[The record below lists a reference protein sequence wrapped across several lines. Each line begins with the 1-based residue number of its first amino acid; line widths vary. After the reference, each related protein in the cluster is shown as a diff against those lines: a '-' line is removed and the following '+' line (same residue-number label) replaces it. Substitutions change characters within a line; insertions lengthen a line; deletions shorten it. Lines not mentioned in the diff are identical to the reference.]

1 MEAVKMATT
10 KTRRVRAILEDG
22 SYVLVPQDV
31 LKDFVGIDEENNPI
45 IRCTESPFEG
55 ELMGITNCCGATAKG
70 CDGYTGC
77 RSCYREVSSRLGGT
91 YTEAHIYIRAKVG
104 A

>member
-1 MEAVKMATT
+1 MATT
-10 KTRRVRAILEDG
+10 KTRRVRALLEDN
-22 SYVLVPQDV
+22 SFVLIPKYEVAN
-31 LKDFVGIDEENNPI
+31 FVGIDEENNPI
-45 IRCTESPFEG
+45 VRCTEAPFEG

-91 YTEAHIYIRAKVG
+91 YTEANIYLRAKVG

>member
-1 MEAVKMATT
+1 MATT
-10 KTRRVRAILEDG
+10 TTRRVRALLETNE
-22 SYVLVPQDV
+22 YVLIPKYEVSN
-31 LKDFVGIDEENNPI
+31 FVGIDEEGNPI
-45 IRCTESPFEG
+45 VRCTEAPFEG

-91 YTEAHIYIRAKVG
+91 YSEADIYLRAKVV